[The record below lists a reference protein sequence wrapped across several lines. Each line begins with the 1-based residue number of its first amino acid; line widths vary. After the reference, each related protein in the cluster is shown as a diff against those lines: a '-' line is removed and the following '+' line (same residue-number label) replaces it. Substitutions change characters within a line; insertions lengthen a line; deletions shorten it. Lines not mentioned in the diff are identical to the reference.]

1 MYSYFQTET
10 GVRRADG
17 LEIPEDI
24 NDENWQQFLDFA
36 LSWGLLTPEERA
48 TNTTPQPDDRNY
60 FAMIVFT
67 LDQIKENGKLQI
79 DNVAGNART
88 RYITSAPGQE
98 MTYLE
103 KSEEA
108 ADYAAAGYPADT
120 TNYPFVAADAT
131 AYSITPQ
138 QAADQILA
146 QRAVWITAGAQIEQ
160 VRLNGKNQVNTATT
174 QQDVQ
179 LIVETTI
186 SALNAI

>member
-146 QRAVWITAGAQIEQ
+146 QRAVWITVGAQIEQ